1 MCRSKKDK
9 DIVPKSFDEFTILR
23 ELDRR
28 KLHSRYIC
36 SMLGAVVIWFIAT
49 GTAKNE
55 MFPDWVSFASTITSI
70 VLSVLAIIL
79 SITGEGKTEYI
90 KEQIIEAVKQISE
103 SQKKVDEIHKNIED
117 NVQTLRNE
125 VKELGKRVEEVP
137 QKTAQQVKTYYEEN
151 KAVKKSQSTGRT
163 FKDWEK
169 K

>member
-9 DIVPKSFDEFTILR
+9 DIVPKSFNEFTILR

-36 SMLGAVVIWFIAT
+36 SILGAVVIWFIAT
-49 GTAKNE
+49 GTAKSE
-55 MFPDWVSFASTITSI
+55 MFPEWVSFASTITSI

-125 VKELGKRVEEVP
+125 VRELGKRVEEVP
-137 QKTAQQVKTYYEEN
+137 QKTAQQVRSYESN
-151 KAVKKSQSTGRT
+151 NAVKKSQSAGRP